1 MAYVDMYILS
11 GIVARECYVSV
22 YLHIFCV
29 RLLRCYP
36 KKNVTPLI
44 IREYK

>member
-29 RLLRCYP
+29 RLLQVCSFYEDGQFQS
-36 KKNVTPLI
+36 L
-44 IREYK
+44 